1 MSLMAFNH
9 ENNPEFA
16 ELLAELTWTGNHY
29 VGTQTAVERITG
41 LARKTI
47 TQGLALDP
55 SRGAND
61 PKMLKWL
68 AAQGVKAGG
77 IQKEWQA
84 GAIKDGN
91 IALLIRYAANESQS
105 KPAEAERWQRLIE
118 SVGFRQVIH
127 ELSGRQDLLAR
138 RDARGK
144 GLPAQRAFVDTL
156 QQQGRNIGRHRADL
170 IKFLT
175 GGYQPKNLEKML
187 RGVFP
192 SIPESTNWRSHADP
206 RTLLLTQAA
215 ESLAA
220 VTGDSGAGRIIRTAA
235 VQGGWS
241 GEVEWQEEKVDA
253 SQCDSA
259 FRRLKQASDAS
270 S

>member
-1 MSLMAFNH
+1 MAFNH
-9 ENNPEFA
+9 EDNPEFA

-61 PKMLKWL
+61 SKMLKWL
-68 AAQGVKAGG
+68 ALQKIKAGG
-77 IQKEWQA
+77 IQKEWRA
-84 GAIKDGN
+84 GAVKDGN
-91 IALLIRYAANESQS
+91 IAFLIRYAATESQS
-105 KPAEAERWQRLIE
+105 KPAEAQHWQRLIE

-144 GLPAQRAFVDTL
+144 GLPAQRAFVDIL
-156 QQQGRNIGRHRADL
+156 QQQGKNIGRYRADL
-170 IKFLT
+170 AKSLT
-175 GGYQPKNLEKML
+175 GGYQPKTLEKML
-187 RGVFP
+187 RVVSP

-206 RTLLLTQAA
+206 KTLLLMQSA

-220 VTGDSGAGRIIRTAA
+220 VTGDSGAGRLIRTAA

-241 GEVEWQEEKVDA
+241 GEVEWQEEKVDPN
-253 SQCDSA
+253 QCDKA
-259 FRRLKQASDAS
+259 LRRLKASNANG
-270 S
+270 

>member
-1 MSLMAFNH
+1 MAFNH

-84 GAIKDGN
+84 SDETADMF
-91 IALLIRYAANESQS
+91 L
-105 KPAEAERWQRLIE
+105 
-118 SVGFRQVIH
+118 SV
-127 ELSGRQDLLAR
+127 
-138 RDARGK
+138 
-144 GLPAQRAFVDTL
+144 
-156 QQQGRNIGRHRADL
+156 
-170 IKFLT
+170 
-175 GGYQPKNLEKML
+175 
-187 RGVFP
+187 
-192 SIPESTNWRSHADP
+192 
-206 RTLLLTQAA
+206 
-215 ESLAA
+215 
-220 VTGDSGAGRIIRTAA
+220 
-235 VQGGWS
+235 
-241 GEVEWQEEKVDA
+241 
-253 SQCDSA
+253 
-259 FRRLKQASDAS
+259 
-270 S
+270 